1 MNTITIII
9 SGLLLV
15 SAVLLLVS
23 DSLLTKSRRRI
34 AELSYENAE
43 LSEANTEL
51 RRENAAR
58 RNNQARAA
66 EIIKEM
72 EAELADLKAQAQAQA
87 PKAATIPDKVRVSNV
102 IQSVTR
108 YTGRSYAD
116 VAAELRQY
124 RSEKIGRHWYYDR
137 TQAEAIREIYKPKK
151 SNK

>member
-9 SGLLLV
+9 SVLLLL

-34 AELSYENAE
+34 AELRYENAE

-72 EAELADLKAQAQAQA
+72 EAELADLKAQAQA
-87 PKAATIPDKVRVSNV
+87 PKAPTIPDKVRVSNV

-108 YTGRSYAD
+108 YTGRSYAE

-124 RSEKIGRHWYYDR
+124 PAEKIGRHWYYDR